1 MKSRQI
7 LVLSLLIIK
16 MSCFGQSGKSDNEIS
31 MIERHG
37 ILFGAHIS
45 QFPTLEIGYSKYS
58 YTPEN
63 TKMPFG
69 GGYSLSV
76 ENYFLNNN
84 YLMAPKVAF
93 WANFIALN
101 FGASIPWYTNFEGG
115 SSLKLRPELG
125 IGYEN
130 WRGTVAYNLPVYNN
144 RLRSIPDI
152 MLSLNYIVPLTKPK
166 Q

>member
-1 MKSRQI
+1 MEYCSEPIFPNFQR
-7 LVLSLLIIK
+7 L
-16 MSCFGQSGKSDNEIS
+16 KSDIQNIA
-31 MIERHG
+31 
-37 ILFGAHIS
+37 ILPKI
-45 QFPTLEIGYSKYS
+45 
-58 YTPEN
+58 

-76 ENYFLNNN
+76 ENYFLNND
-84 YLMAPKVAF
+84 YLMAPKAAF

-101 FGASIPWYTNFEGG
+101 VGASLPWYTNLEGKNC
-115 SSLKLRPELG
+115 LKLRPELG
-125 IGYEN
+125 LGYQN

-144 RLRSIPDI
+144 GLRSIPDM